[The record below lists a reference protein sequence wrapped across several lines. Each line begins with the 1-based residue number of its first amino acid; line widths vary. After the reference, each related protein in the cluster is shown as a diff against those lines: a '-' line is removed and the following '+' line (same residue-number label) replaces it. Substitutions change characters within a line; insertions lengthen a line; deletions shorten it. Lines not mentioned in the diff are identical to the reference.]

1 MSYHLDLHSLDEL
14 ALRLPFGLDA
24 CAEVNTAYGAHVRAP
39 TKESA
44 KLVDLWT
51 YCFIRRYYLMK
62 FIRENGFQSCELES
76 VVEQTYRKVERGR
89 TRLKQHDRYAQWV
102 SVVCKNN
109 FINFVTRRSHV
120 VTFDATEMI
129 SDVNRDPTDLM
140 PESEWV
146 DPSVDAGMLY
156 VALARAIEHLPNF
169 LHHVA
174 RMWFVEQLSYEEIS
188 RLTGHSMATVR
199 AYIHKVCTRFRKD
212 PGLREF
218 RSWYE

>member
-24 CAEVNTAYGAHVRAP
+24 CADVNIAYTAHLRAP
-39 TKESA
+39 TTESA

-62 FIRENGFQSCELES
+62 FIRESRFQSCELES
-76 VVEQTYRKVERGR
+76 VIDQTYKKVERGR
-89 TRLKQHDRYAQWV
+89 KRLKQNDRYAQWV

-120 VTFDATEMI
+120 ITLDAMEMI
-129 SDVNRDPTDLM
+129 SDVEGSAVETM

-146 DPSVDAGMLY
+146 DPSVGAGMLY
-156 VALARAIEHLPNF
+156 VALTRAIDDLPVF
-169 LHHVA
+169 LRHIA
-174 RMWFVEQLSYEEIS
+174 RMRFVEQLSYEEIG
-188 RLTGHSMATVR
+188 RLTGHSLATVR

-212 PGLREF
+212 AGLREF
-218 RSWYE
+218 RTWYE